1 MLLES
6 QGAGQVFVSPFSGT
20 VPVHQSSVSVPRVQ
34 NSKLH
39 QTTYKARFSELG
51 IEDCCPSDSIN
62 VFMQEN
68 RIANLNQAQ

>member
-6 QGAGQVFVSPFSGT
+6 QGAGQVFVSPFSDT